1 MKIPNMENEMNQIC
15 LIAFGNELVKLVSI
29 INRSQCNIKQIITLP
44 TDDLETVL
52 ETMVQI

>member
-1 MKIPNMENEMNQIC
+1 MNQIC